1 MVFGSIPA
9 AGPDDRT
16 GSTSDNGKSI
26 FHHRLRINRSVISWI
41 GLSIRRSFMTMTMT
55 YIREREVRHA
65 VVRLRCN
72 RTELSLA
79 NLEYS
84 NIQRSSQKKLVT
96 ETGVRLPEAERFVE
110 KRIPRSRINELIGRQ
125 RRKRSTSDDV
135 NDDWRSE
142 DRSLEMSVNHIE
154 RQRDGDVAGSEE
166 TNRARW

>member
-1 MVFGSIPA
+1 M
-9 AGPDDRT
+9 
-16 GSTSDNGKSI
+16 
-26 FHHRLRINRSVISWI
+26 
-41 GLSIRRSFMTMTMT
+41 
-55 YIREREVRHA
+55 
-65 VVRLRCN
+65 
-72 RTELSLA
+72 
-79 NLEYS
+79 
-84 NIQRSSQKKLVT
+84 
-96 ETGVRLPEAERFVE
+96 RLPEAERFVE